1 MSLKDEFL
9 RLLETDK
16 EFRYAILGFLGI
28 EEILKAIRS
37 LQEQVVDNSKAIRA
51 LQEQV
56 EQHSKVL
63 SEHSRA
69 IRSLQEAVEQHSR
82 VLSEH
87 SRILSEHSK
96 AIMSLQEAVMEH
108 SKVISEHSKV
118 LSEHSRAIRSLQEVV
133 KEHSKVLSEHSRRIE
148 VLTRLVHAL
157 GARWGLMAED
167 AFRSGMK
174 GLVERYFGGRVER
187 WVYDDVEGFVFG
199 RPCVVEVDLVVKDM
213 GHVLVEVKSSISK
226 ADVSKLLRIGQLYEK
241 VRLVKPKLAVVSPY
255 IDDDAKKFAEEL
267 GIETYTALEG

>member
-16 EFRYAILGFLGI
+16 EFRYAVLGLLGV
-28 EEILKAIRS
+28 EEIL
-37 LQEQVVDNSKAIRA
+37 KAIRA

-56 EQHSKVL
+56 AEHSKT
-63 SEHSRA
+63 
-69 IRSLQEAVEQHSR
+69 IMSLQTAVEEHSR

-87 SRILSEHSK
+87 SKVLGEHSRVLGEHSK
-96 AIMSLQEAVMEH
+96 AIMSLQTAVE
-108 SKVISEHSKV
+108 EHSKV
-118 LSEHSRAIRSLQEVV
+118 LG
-133 KEHSKVLSEHSRRIE
+133 EHSKRIE

-157 GARWGLMAED
+157 GARWGLLAEES
-167 AFRSGMK
+167 FRNGMK
-174 GLVERYFGGRVER
+174 GLVEGYFGGRVER
-187 WVYDDVEGFVFG
+187 WVYNDVEGFVFG
-199 RPCVVEVDLVVKDM
+199 RPSIVEVDLLVKDK

-226 ADVSKLLRIGQLYEK
+226 ADISKLLRIAQLYER

-267 GIETYTALEG
+267 GIEVYTALEG